1 MEKNNR
7 RRNFNKK
14 PHFKNK
20 RHKDNG
26 DHSSRSHHSANK
38 FHNEARNV
46 KIVTEGNQQSSKF
59 ILSEGEGVTMCS
71 FFVFSNSDPRL
82 VMQILNGVLHENIH
96 NLVISLHKDNA
107 TKMQEEIV
115 ERFKEHKNKIF
126 FQEYLNESE
135 FAMHNLA
142 FKTYK
147 SDAFFVT
154 NSNMEPRLYSLAI
167 LRKYLSRENSV
178 VAVPT
183 VYDESLVIKKY
194 SIRFPTLLSRLKILF
209 GSKTEQQRSIMM
221 ERGEVGYY
229 KIHRISASKSQAFFV
244 NSRAFESIG
253 MFPKSRDTDITLLKF
268 FKKIGKCGFVLF
280 IPTARFIEHESRF
293 TRKCSFSK
301 VRYFMTNV
309 F

>member
-20 RHKDNG
+20 EYRDNG
-26 DHSSRSHHSANK
+26 PHQTRSHHSGNK
-38 FHNEARNV
+38 FNNEAQHTKV
-46 KIVTEGNQQSSKF
+46 VTESSQNPKF
-59 ILSEGEGVTMCS
+59 ILNENEGITMCS

-82 VMQILNGVLHENIH
+82 VMQILSGVLHENI
-96 NLVISLHKDNA
+96 NNIVISLHKNNS
-107 TKMQEEIV
+107 TKIQEEIA

-135 FAMHNLA
+135 FAMHNIA

-147 SDAFFVT
+147 SDAFVVT
-154 NSNMEPRLYSLAI
+154 NSNMEPRLYSLEI

-178 VAVPT
+178 VTVPT
-183 VYDESLVIKKY
+183 VYDESLTIKKY
-194 SIRFPTLLSRLKILF
+194 STRLPTLLSRLKILF
-209 GSKTEQQRSIMM
+209 GSQTEQQRAIMM
-221 ERGEVGYY
+221 ERGEIGYY
-229 KIHRISASKSQAFFV
+229 KIHKIPASRSQTFLI

-253 MFPKSRDTDITLLKF
+253 MFSKSRDTDITLLKF
-268 FKKIGKCGFVLF
+268 FKKISKCGFVLF

-293 TRKCSFSK
+293 ARKCLFSRA
-301 VRYFMTNV
+301 RYFMTNV

>member
-20 RHKDNG
+20 KHRDNG
-26 DHSSRSHHSANK
+26 DHPARNHYSSNK
-38 FHNEARNV
+38 FNNEV
-46 KIVTEGNQQSSKF
+46 KNAKVVAESSQNPKF
-59 ILSEGEGVTMCS
+59 VLSEDEGITMCS
-71 FFVFSNSDPRL
+71 FFVFNNSDPRL
-82 VMQILNGVLHENIH
+82 VMQILSGVLHENIH

-107 TKMQEEIV
+107 TKIQEEIV

-154 NSNMEPRLYSLAI
+154 NSNMEPRLYSLEI

-178 VAVPT
+178 VTVPT
-183 VYDESLVIKKY
+183 VYDESLAIKKY

-253 MFPKSRDTDITLLKF
+253 MFPKSRDTDIILLKF
-268 FKKIGKCGFVLF
+268 FKKISKCGFVLF
-280 IPTARFIEHESRF
+280 IPTARFIEHEGRF
-293 TRKCSFSK
+293 ARKCSFSK
-301 VRYFMTNV
+301 ARYFMTNV

>member
-20 RHKDNG
+20 RHRDNG
-26 DHSSRSHHSANK
+26 DHAARNHHSSNK
-38 FHNEARNV
+38 FNNEIKNAKV
-46 KIVTEGNQQSSKF
+46 VAESNQNSKF
-59 ILSEGEGVTMCS
+59 ILNEGEGITMCS
-71 FFVFSNSDPRL
+71 FFVFNNSDPRL
-82 VMQILNGVLHENIH
+82 VMQILSGVLHENIH

-107 TKMQEEIV
+107 TKIQEEIL

-154 NSNMEPRLYSLAI
+154 NSNMEPRLYSLEI

-178 VAVPT
+178 VTVPT

-244 NSRAFESIG
+244 NSRAFESVG
-253 MFPKSRDTDITLLKF
+253 MFSKSRDTDITLLKF

-280 IPTARFIEHESRF
+280 IPTARFIEHEGRF
-293 TRKCSFSK
+293 ARKCSFSK
-301 VRYFMTNV
+301 ARYFMTNV